1 MSFTIATAGAVV
13 QAAGGIFQMI
23 QGNKQAK
30 KAARQA
36 ELTQAKLEEQKAR
49 WAQLDTSNPY
59 MNLENVYEDLTVNQQ
74 QFEFARQE
82 RMQAQANILQ
92 NMRGAAGSSGIASLA
107 QTLANQGA
115 IDAQKASA
123 LIGEQEQDIMTQR
136 ADEESRLQGLEREG
150 DLISRQAEASKQE
163 ALMGMTADELYN
175 QRQQERQGQQNMMAG
190 IGSAAS
196 GIMSYGKYNTM
207 ADQFATSNEL
217 GQSNTLAN
225 KDYEGTF
232 GEFTG
237 SMDVMGNMQ
246 NAGQTVDVGGVTYRY
261 QLDGTLKP
269 I

>member
-1 MSFTIATAGAVV
+1 MSFTIATAGAVIG
-13 QAAGGIFQMI
+13 AIGGGIQMI

-30 KAARQA
+30 DAARKA
-36 ELTQAKLEEQKAR
+36 ELAQAKLEEQKAR

-82 RMQAQANILQ
+82 RMQSQANILQ
-92 NMRGAAGSSGIASLA
+92 SMRGAAGSSGIASLA

-136 ADEESRLQGLEREG
+136 ADEASRLQGLEREG

-190 IGSAAS
+190 LG
-196 GIMSYGKYNTM
+196 TM
-207 ADQFATSNEL
+207 AGGMMNAGQLSGMADKFATSNEL
-217 GQSNTLAN
+217 GQTNTLMG
-225 KDYEGTF
+225 KDYAATF

-237 SMDVMGNMQ
+237 SMDLMGNMQ
-246 NAGQTVDVGGVTYRY
+246 NAGQTVDVGGITYRY